1 MPQPTVQTIRPQH
14 AVKQSLWL
22 GALLLACS
30 FQASAQ
36 RVIKVDT
43 IRSPSYEIFV
53 KRMATAVPDVKI
65 APTMLPVDKLMES
78 YSIKLSSKSDS
89 LDVMYVNDGILRQYA
104 RNGWLQPLDDLWAKY
119 RKEYNLDDF
128 VVEAVEAMRF
138 EGKLYAIPVLSNT
151 MLLAYRADLF
161 KEKGIQPPKTFNDY
175 LAAAE
180 ALNTPRRAGTVLPMK
195 LVEGVNTA
203 HWYMN
208 AIGDGW
214 LNDKNKPVFN
224 NDAGVRA
231 VETLKAMARFAPP
244 GFIAQGN
251 DESTLNL
258 SQDLAAMGGQ
268 WVTRAATMDNPA
280 KSVVVGK
287 IEWVAPPGGGQ
298 PIFFNGFAISR
309 FSKADRETMFRL
321 AATATDA
328 AGMRE
333 AASTIIPVRQ
343 SVLKDPELT
352 RQFRY
357 YSAIPTALKVGKRM
371 PEVPEFGDVTDLL
384 SRTLQEA
391 VTGQKPVKAALDDAA
406 QRVDKVFSERGVY
419 K

>member
-151 MLLAYRADLF
+151 MLLADRADLF
-161 KEKGIQPPKTFNDY
+161 KEKGIQP
-175 LAAAE
+175 E
-180 ALNTPRRAGTVLPMK
+180 
-195 LVEGVNTA
+195 
-203 HWYMN
+203 
-208 AIGDGW
+208 
-214 LNDKNKPVFN
+214 
-224 NDAGVRA
+224 
-231 VETLKAMARFAPP
+231 
-244 GFIAQGN
+244 
-251 DESTLNL
+251 
-258 SQDLAAMGGQ
+258 
-268 WVTRAATMDNPA
+268 
-280 KSVVVGK
+280 
-287 IEWVAPPGGGQ
+287 
-298 PIFFNGFAISR
+298 
-309 FSKADRETMFRL
+309 
-321 AATATDA
+321 
-328 AGMRE
+328 
-333 AASTIIPVRQ
+333 
-343 SVLKDPELT
+343 
-352 RQFRY
+352 
-357 YSAIPTALKVGKRM
+357 
-371 PEVPEFGDVTDLL
+371 
-384 SRTLQEA
+384 
-391 VTGQKPVKAALDDAA
+391 
-406 QRVDKVFSERGVY
+406 
-419 K
+419 

>member
-280 KSVVVGK
+280 KSDVVG
-287 IEWVAPPGGGQ
+287 
-298 PIFFNGFAISR
+298 
-309 FSKADRETMFRL
+309 SKADRETMFRL